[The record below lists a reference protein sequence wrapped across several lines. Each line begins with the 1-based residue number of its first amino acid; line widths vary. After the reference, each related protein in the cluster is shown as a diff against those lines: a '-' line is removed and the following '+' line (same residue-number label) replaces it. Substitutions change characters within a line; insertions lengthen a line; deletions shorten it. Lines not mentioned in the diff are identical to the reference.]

1 MAASI
6 IMDMMQRTL
15 VKEGEKEVQDIF
27 RGKRVERIM
36 VGSEVAVV
44 SVYSTRDR
52 AVVVVTLGEVAGLM
66 MIFPVGEGEDLLTME
81 QINKMDVAIIALVMV
96 NVHKKSCRSVFN
108 ILVHFNHP
116 ISSNKHP
123 GSYLKFKLKGG
134 RGGGA

>member
-44 SVYSTRDR
+44 SVFSTRDR

-81 QINKMDVAIIALVMV
+81 QINKMNVAIIALVMV
-96 NVHKKSCRSVFN
+96 
-108 ILVHFNHP
+108 
-116 ISSNKHP
+116 
-123 GSYLKFKLKGG
+123 G
-134 RGGGA
+134 

>member
-27 RGKRVERIM
+27 RGERVERFM

-44 SVYSTRDR
+44 SVHSTRDR

-66 MIFPVGEGEDLLTME
+66 MIFPVGEWEDLLTVE
-81 QINKMDVAIIALVMV
+81 QINKMNVAIIALV
-96 NVHKKSCRSVFN
+96 
-108 ILVHFNHP
+108 LV
-116 ISSNKHP
+116 
-123 GSYLKFKLKGG
+123 G
-134 RGGGA
+134 

>member
-15 VKEGEKEVQDIF
+15 AKKGEKEVQDIF
-27 RGKRVERIM
+27 RGERVEGLL

-44 SVYSTRDR
+44 YIFSTRDR

-81 QINKMDVAIIALVMV
+81 QINKMNVAIIALVMV
-96 NVHKKSCRSVFN
+96 
-108 ILVHFNHP
+108 
-116 ISSNKHP
+116 
-123 GSYLKFKLKGG
+123 G
-134 RGGGA
+134 

>member
-27 RGKRVERIM
+27 RGERVERIM

-81 QINKMDVAIIALVMV
+81 QINKMNVAIIELVMV
-96 NVHKKSCRSVFN
+96 
-108 ILVHFNHP
+108 
-116 ISSNKHP
+116 
-123 GSYLKFKLKGG
+123 G
-134 RGGGA
+134 

>member
-27 RGKRVERIM
+27 RGERVESFM

-44 SVYSTRDR
+44 YVYSTRDR

-66 MIFPVGEGEDLLTME
+66 MIFPVGEGEDLLTVE
-81 QINKMDVAIIALVMV
+81 QINKMNVAIIALV
-96 NVHKKSCRSVFN
+96 
-108 ILVHFNHP
+108 LV
-116 ISSNKHP
+116 
-123 GSYLKFKLKGG
+123 G
-134 RGGGA
+134 